1 MLTAHRCP
9 DGGTSSPFSCLTERP
24 STKGYTTK
32 WCRRLAACPSG
43 KLGSTSSPAAPILPP
58 GFTPKY
64 SLLSTIDIFV
74 ASEAT
79 KTNAASSEGG
89 RGWSVARATTI
100 ITSKTL
106 ARFRAL
112 AQNQARRGGWKLKVF
127 TDQELHPPLARQQ
140 ASPAFS
146 SDPTNAQSWER
157 SQAASA
163 PPCNASKWV
172 LWRCNPPC
180 VVAFWMHNVPWHANQ
195 PSQARPQGRDRSS
208 HRLGLCRPSHL
219 PFFQLSGNG
228 SPSKQSTQHQSQ
240 SKIHSQTA
248 TQSAPHCTLVKHAK
262 DPGISTFSLKK
273 MGKLVSFCGG
283 PS

>member
-1 MLTAHRCP
+1 MVKRP
-9 DGGTSSPFSCLTERP
+9 VRSPPKDTPQSGAGDWQLA
-24 STKGYTTK
+24 
-32 WCRRLAACPSG
+32 RLASWG
-43 KLGSTSSPAAPILPP
+43 QPAAQPSCSNSPTRVCSQMSIVIFP
-58 GFTPKY
+58 
-64 SLLSTIDIFV
+64 LLSVV
-74 ASEAT
+74 ASQAT

-89 RGWSVARATTI
+89 RGWSAARVTAI
-100 ITSKTL
+100 FTSKML

-112 AQNQARRGGWKLKVF
+112 AQNQARGGGWRLNVF
-127 TDQELHPPLARQQ
+127 ADKELHPPHARQQ

-146 SDPTNAQSWER
+146 SDPINEQSWER